1 MLYTIFFSFCRLQPL
16 YSMCVFE
23 GAGSKT
29 KDPLGIGGLL
39 YSRCNMTFSSDKT
52 TRPHNRPHTSNQR
65 TQLLQLHRSD
75 TSKTRKLQY
84 SVVVTVATS
93 KSNWGFCSKKIRKTL
108 ICYLII
114 VYKLNLHNCTTC

>member
-39 YSRCNMTFSSDKT
+39 YSRCNSVVTKQHVHT
-52 TRPHNRPHTSNQR
+52 TVHTHPTNEPNYYNF
-65 TQLLQLHRSD
+65 TGV
-75 TSKTRKLQY
+75 TRQKQG
-84 SVVVTVATS
+84 SCDISVVTVATS
-93 KSNWGFCSKKIRKTL
+93 KSNLGFCSAKNKKNVDL
-108 ICYLII
+108 F
-114 VYKLNLHNCTTC
+114 

>member
-23 GAGSKT
+23 GGGSKT

-52 TRPHNRPHTSNQR
+52 TRPHNHPHTSNQR
-65 TQLLQLHRSD
+65 TQLQHLHWSD
-75 TSKTRKLQY
+75 TSKTRKLRF
-84 SVVVTVATS
+84 SVVTVV
-93 KSNWGFCSKKIRKTL
+93 SNFQVKLGILLRKK
-108 ICYLII
+108 
-114 VYKLNLHNCTTC
+114 

>member
-65 TQLLQLHRSD
+65 TQLQQLHRSD

-84 SVVVTVATS
+84 RVVVTVATS
-93 KSNWGFCSKKIRKTL
+93 KSNLAFCSVKKEKRCSVLSCI
-108 ICYLII
+108 Y
-114 VYKLNLHNCTTC
+114 